1 MSSVRTSA
9 DAPLVPYLDASAL
22 VKLVVREPESA
33 ALRRFAEARS
43 ILASCSLVRV
53 EVVRAVRPHGHT
65 AVVNA
70 RDVLE
75 QIDLA
80 ELDAELLDAAAE
92 LGGSIRSL
100 DAIHVAAALELGD
113 ELEALVTYDLR
124 MTSAAGELG
133 IPVVAPGR

>member
-9 DAPLVPYLDASAL
+9 DAILVPYLDASAL

-33 ALRRFAEARS
+33 ELRRFAQARS
-43 ILASCSLVRV
+43 ILASCSLAGV
-53 EVVRAVRPHGHT
+53 EVVRAVRPHGRS
-65 AVVNA
+65 AVVTA
-70 RDVLE
+70 RKVLE

-100 DAIHVAAALELGD
+100 DAIHIAAALELGD

-124 MTSAAGELG
+124 TATAAGELG